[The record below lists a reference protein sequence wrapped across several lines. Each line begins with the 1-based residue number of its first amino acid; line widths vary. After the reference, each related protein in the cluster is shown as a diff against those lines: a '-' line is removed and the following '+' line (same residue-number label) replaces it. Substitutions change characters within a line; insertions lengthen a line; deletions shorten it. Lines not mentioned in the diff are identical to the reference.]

1 MNNDNASPLNH
12 LAAFAITFVAG
23 ALTTRGIGAYKRHVD
38 EQARQQQL
46 VQTTSDNLATPA
58 Q

>member
-23 ALTTRGIGAYKRHVD
+23 ALTTLGMGAYKRYVD
-38 EQARQQQL
+38 EQARKEQR
-46 VQTTSDNLATPA
+46 VQATNEDLATPA
-58 Q
+58 E